1 MAPVN
6 ENQFR
11 VLVVCAVA
19 LAGLIAYSNT
29 WGSEF
34 VWDDASSILL
44 HEHVKDPSKFLQLFA
59 EDQHAFGR
67 GQGNFYRPL
76 VAASFMVDYALSR
89 PPGSEPV
96 GPAGVPQPS
105 PFLFHVT
112 NLAWHVLCS
121 LMFFALLTRLDA
133 PRFVRIAAPLIYVV
147 HPLNTEAVTYISGRA
162 DPMSGAFVFAS
173 LFFAIADGDVAKRRN
188 GTIASAACF
197 ALGML
202 CKESTLIVPFLLL
215 FIIYAGRRM
224 RASADAAP
232 LYNPPYA
239 ALAASGVLLG
249 VYAVLRMTALRFAPP
264 QTAGTETGLA
274 TRIVEAMQSFALYI
288 KLLFVPTGL
297 HMERTLDGVP
307 TWIGLVG
314 FGLLVLCVATAVLAF
329 RKGHHRIAMAAGLF
343 LITWFPIS
351 GLIPLNAPMAEHW
364 LYVPMAG
371 FWWGLFELV
380 WTAVGPSRARYA
392 LYTLVYAACAVF
404 VALTVQRNIDWRN
417 NEALY
422 SATLEKSP
430 HSVRVRYNL
439 AVTYEDLLGN
449 LPAARR
455 EYEKVLDHYK
465 KKKEAQ
471 QSDAEHEQFWQD
483 EIESHLSLGGI
494 FLREEQY
501 DKAAAHYTTLLRLE
515 LNDDNAPVIAASL
528 IGMAQAMTNTG
539 RSADAEKLLDEGIQ
553 RIPQLKDQLEEA
565 KQRILGIGLTG

>member
-1 MAPVN
+1 MAPLS

-19 LAGLIAYSNT
+19 FAGLIAYSNT
-29 WGSEF
+29 LGSEF

-89 PPGSEPV
+89 SSGPEAV
-96 GPAGVPQPS
+96 GAAGVPQPS
-105 PFLFHVT
+105 PFLFHMT

-133 PRFVRIAAPLIYVV
+133 PRFVRIAAPLVYVV
-147 HPLNTEAVTYISGRA
+147 HPLNTEAVAYISGRA
-162 DPMSGAFVFAS
+162 DPMSGTFVFAS
-173 LFFAIADGDVAKRRN
+173 LFFAIADGDAAKRRN
-188 GTIASAACF
+188 GAIASAVCF

-215 FIIYAGRRM
+215 FFIYAGRRT
-224 RASADAAP
+224 RATADAAP

-249 VYAVLRMTALRFAPP
+249 IYAVLRMTALRFAPP
-264 QTAGTETGLA
+264 QSTGTEAGLA
-274 TRIVEAMQSFALYI
+274 TRMVEATQSFALYI

-307 TWIGLVG
+307 GWIGVVG
-314 FGLLVLCVATAVLAF
+314 FGLLALFVATLLVAF
-329 RKGHHRIAMAAGLF
+329 RTGRLRIAMAAGLF

-371 FWWGLFELV
+371 FWWGLLEVL
-380 WTAVGPSRARYA
+380 WAALGASRTRYA

-404 VALTVQRNIDWRN
+404 VALTVQRNIDWRS

-422 SATLEKSP
+422 LATLEKSP
-430 HSVRVRYNL
+430 NSVRVRYNL

-465 KKKEAQ
+465 KKKEALQ
-471 QSDAEHEQFWQD
+471 GETEQEQFWQD

-515 LNDDNAPVIAASL
+515 MNDDNAPVIAAAL
-528 IGMAQAMTNTG
+528 IGMAQTMTSTG
-539 RSADAEKLLDEGIQ
+539 RSADAERLLDEGIR
-553 RIPQLKDQLEEA
+553 RIPQLKDRLEEA
-565 KQRILGIGLTG
+565 KQRILGVGLTG